1 MAENVGVTLLPE
13 QPVARRF
20 GTGEL
25 LMIIGGVI
33 GLLFM
38 LLLLI
43 WYIDDVRFDWLAMS
57 LIVLM
62 ALDIWTV
69 VAGLLSMSSE
79 KLLLVPYA
87 WCGLVTVMQVGQAST
102 LWVAKLPVPR
112 GGLSVKFLGAGVD
125 FFILLG
131 AVLVGLGAYMA
142 QKGIGVFPDAR
153 APIAA
158 GPEDQLAKL
167 KDMFDR
173 GLISEEDYNRKR
185 SELVQRL

>member
-112 GGLSVKFLGAGVD
+112 VGLGLDLRGELGVGVSAKFLGAGAD
-125 FFILLG
+125 FFILFG
-131 AVLVGLGAYMA
+131 AILVGLGAYMA

-158 GPEDQLAKL
+158 GP
-167 KDMFDR
+167 
-173 GLISEEDYNRKR
+173 
-185 SELVQRL
+185 